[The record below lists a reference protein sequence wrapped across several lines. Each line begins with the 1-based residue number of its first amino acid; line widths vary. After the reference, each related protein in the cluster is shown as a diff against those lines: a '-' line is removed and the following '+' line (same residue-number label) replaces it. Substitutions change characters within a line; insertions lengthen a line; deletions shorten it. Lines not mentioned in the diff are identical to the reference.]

1 MYRSILINVK
11 DEHRY
16 LPEWLEHHL
25 NLGFDHIYVVEDFN
39 SSSHRELLDKYI
51 QTKTLSLHRME
62 DFGILD
68 EQKNYTPWR
77 QVWMYNRF
85 FTSGLVQP
93 HKDEWCVFLDTDEF
107 LMFKDGYTL
116 NNWMFD
122 LDTKAR
128 ETGDWF
134 SYIVLRNFNASG
146 HIYAPNVP
154 TVQAYKHWEYREH
167 DMLCKSVVNV
177 SRPYKF
183 FCIQRAMREDQIQPS
198 KPHAQELDTGNV
210 WINHY
215 FTKSWE
221 DWLIRMRRG
230 SQDPNL
236 RKLEQFFDIYNK
248 DMMRY
253 KSLLI
258 DSFYMCQ
265 NEWMQGGTE
274 FIPQEIASCFDV
286 LKNSL
291 Q

>member
-16 LPEWLEHHL
+16 LQEWLEHHL

-51 QTKTLSLHRME
+51 QMKTLSLHRME

-68 EQKNYTPWR
+68 EPKNYTPWR
-77 QVWMYNRF
+77 QVWMYNKF
-85 FTSGLVQP
+85 FSTGLVQP

-122 LDTKAR
+122 LNTKAR

-146 HIYAPNVP
+146 HISAPNVP
-154 TVQAYKHWEYREH
+154 TVQAYKHWEYRDN

-236 RKLEQFFDIYNK
+236 RKLEQFFDIYNT

-253 KSLLI
+253 KSILI
-258 DSFYMCQ
+258 DAFYLC
-265 NEWMQGGTE
+265 EKDWMDGGSE
-274 FIPQEIASCFDV
+274 FIPPEIASCLEV
-286 LKNSL
+286 M
-291 Q
+291 